1 MSDKP
6 DEIFLSDVLLE
17 HPVDWPK
24 PAKKVKK
31 KNVQVVYEDDLVIGF
46 LEADDEAAPTHPG
59 ELHASVIPKKYV
71 PSLIDL
77 TVADGDLTTALLNGI
92 QKTAFALGLHKKGFE
107 IRANVLPPYQH
118 APGLKFKIRS
128 GKPKKSHSE
137 MAAEAAATA
146 AATNNGETQ
155 SPGSTGKPPPP
166 SVVPSAEP
174 ASPEGGA
181 PS

>member
-6 DEIFLSDVLLE
+6 AEIFLSDVLLE
-17 HPVDWPK
+17 HPVEWPK
-24 PAKKVKK
+24 AAKKVKK

-46 LEADDEAAPTHPG
+46 LETDDESAPTHPG
-59 ELHASVIPKKYV
+59 ELHATVIPKKYV

-107 IRANVLPPYQH
+107 VRANVLPPYQH

-137 MAAEAAATA
+137 VAAEAAAASAATA
-146 AATNNGETQ
+146 AASNG
-155 SPGSTGKPPPP
+155 SPPAAPAPAAAP
-166 SVVPSAEP
+166 SVMNPGQGGDPP
-174 ASPEGGA
+174 ANP
-181 PS
+181 